1 MTELADYAIDIAA
14 DLGAAYADARVVLSR
29 EQVILTRNGEVA
41 TLADTESAGI
51 GVRVIVND
59 ANDRSAGGGAWGFA
73 STSELTRAA
82 VEAAVREAVA
92 IARASALAQRMTL
105 ELTPQPPITADW
117 SSPVR
122 RDPFEVG
129 LDEKI
134 ALLLRADAAMRRIKG
149 VSLARGHLSFTQ
161 LDKTFVSSGGAR
173 IRQRLMYSGAGCDAT
188 SFKDGE
194 IQRRSYPNS
203 FGGQHQLKGYELL
216 DELDLPGHAERIGEE
231 SVALHGAAQCPSE
244 TTTLILDS
252 SQLGLQIHE
261 SIGHAIEL
269 DRMLGYEANYAGTS
283 FLTMSMLNHFV
294 YGSPIV
300 NVVADATIDHGPGL
314 GTFAYDD
321 EGVPAQSVPI
331 ITAGRLTGLLT
342 SRETALSVGLSSSG
356 GAMRADGW
364 NHIPLIRMTNV
375 SLLPDPKGPA
385 DLEALIADTDD
396 GVYMET
402 NRSWSIDDKRL
413 HFQFGTEIGWKIQH
427 GRRSRMLKNPSYGG
441 ITPPFWRGCD
451 AICGPAAWTLWGT
464 PNCGKGQ
471 PPQTIGTGHGASP
484 ARFRNVD
491 VGVAY
496 EAANNG

>member
-1 MTELADYAIDIAA
+1 MADLASYALDVATG
-14 DLGAAYADARVVLSR
+14 LGAAYADARLIVAR
-29 EQVILTRNGEVA
+29 EQAIITRNGEVA
-41 TLADTESAGI
+41 TLIDAESAGI
-51 GVRVIVND
+51 GIRIIVTD
-59 ANDRSAGGGAWGFA
+59 ANGRGAWGFS

-82 VEAAVREAVA
+82 VEASAREAVA
-92 IARASALAQRMTL
+92 VARASGLAQRMTL
-105 ELTPQPPITADW
+105 ALAPQPPIVADW
-117 SSPVR
+117 ASPLR
-122 RDPFEVG
+122 RDPFDAD

-134 ALLLRADAAMRRIKG
+134 ALLLSADTAMRRVAG
-149 VSLARGHLSFTQ
+149 VSLARGYLSFTR
-161 LDKTFVSSGGAR
+161 LDKSFVSSAGAR
-173 IRQRLMYSGAGCDAT
+173 IRQRLTYSGAGCDAT

-194 IQRRSYPNS
+194 IQKRSYPNS
-203 FGGQHQLKGYELL
+203 FGGQHQLKGYELI
-216 DELDLPGHAERIGEE
+216 DELDLPAHAQRIGEE
-231 SVALHGAAQCPSE
+231 SVALHDAAQCPST
-244 TTTLILDS
+244 TTTLILDG

-283 FLTMSMLNHFV
+283 FLNAAMLNRFE

-300 NVVADATIDHGPGL
+300 NVVADATIAHGPGL

-321 EGVPAQSVPI
+321 EGVPAQSVPV

-342 SRETALSVGLSSSG
+342 SRETAPSVGLNTSG

-364 NHIPLIRMTNV
+364 NRIPLIRMTNV

-385 DLEALIADTDD
+385 DLSALIADTDE

-413 HFQFGTEIGWKIQH
+413 HFQFGTEIGWEIKK
-427 GRRSRMLKNPSYGG
+427 GRRLRMLKNPSYGG
-441 ITPPFWRGCD
+441 ITPPFWRNCD

-471 PPQTIGTGHGASP
+471 PSQTIGTGHGASP
-484 ARFRNVD
+484 ARFRNVE

-496 EAANNG
+496 DAAG

>member
-1 MTELADYAIDIAA
+1 MSDLALHAIDLATG
-14 DLGAAYADARVVLSR
+14 LGAAYADARLIVSR
-29 EQVILTRNGEVA
+29 EQVIITRNGEVA
-41 TLADTESAGI
+41 TLVDAESAGI
-51 GVRVIVND
+51 GIRVIVND
-59 ANDRSAGGGAWGFA
+59 ANGRGAWGFS
-73 STSELTRAA
+73 STSELTRPA
-82 VEAAVREAVA
+82 VEAAAREAVA

-105 ELTPQPPITADW
+105 TLASQPPIVADW
-117 SSPVR
+117 SSPIR
-122 RDPFEVG
+122 RDPFDVG
-129 LDEKI
+129 LDEKV
-134 ALLLRADAAMRRIKG
+134 ALLLSADAAMRRVTG
-149 VSLARGHLSFTQ
+149 VSLARGYLSFTR
-161 LDKTFVSSGGAR
+161 LDKTFVSSAGAC
-173 IRQRLMYSGAGCDAT
+173 IGQRLIYSGAGCDAT
-188 SFKDGE
+188 SFRDGD
-194 IQRRSYPNS
+194 IQKRSYPNS
-203 FGGQHQLKGYELL
+203 FGGQHQLKGFELL
-216 DELDLPGHAERIGEE
+216 DELDLPGHAPQVGEE
-231 SVALHGAAQCPSE
+231 AVALHAAAQCPSK
-244 TTTLILDS
+244 TTTLILGS

-283 FLTMSMLNHFV
+283 FLTSSMLNNFE

-300 NVVADATIDHGPGL
+300 NVVADATIAHGQGL

-342 SRETALSVGLSSSG
+342 SRETAPSIGLSSSG

-364 NHIPLIRMTNV
+364 NRIPLIRMTNV

-385 DLEALIADTDD
+385 DLEALIAGTDD
-396 GVYMET
+396 GIYMET

-413 HFQFGTEIGWKIQH
+413 HFQFGTEIGWEIQN

-441 ITPPFWRGCD
+441 ITPPFWRSCD
-451 AICGPAAWTLWGT
+451 AICSPAAWTLWGT

-484 ARFRNVD
+484 ARFRNVE

-496 EAANNG
+496 DPVAG

>member
-1 MTELADYAIDIAA
+1 MTDLALHALDVATGS
-14 DLGAAYADARVVLSR
+14 GAAYADARLINAR
-29 EQVILTRNGEVA
+29 EQAIITRNSEVA
-41 TLADTESAGI
+41 TLVDAESAGI
-51 GVRVIVND
+51 GIRVIVND
-59 ANDRSAGGGAWGFA
+59 VNGRGAWGFS
-73 STSELTRAA
+73 STSELTPTA
-82 VEAAVREAVA
+82 VEAAAREAVA
-92 IARASALAQRMTL
+92 VAKASALAQRMTL
-105 ELTPQPPITADW
+105 TLAPQPPLVADW

-122 RDPFEVG
+122 RDPFGVS

-134 ALLLRADAAMRRIKG
+134 ALLLSADGAMRRVAG
-149 VSLARGHLSFTQ
+149 VSLARGYLSFTR
-161 LDKTFVSSGGAR
+161 LDKQFVSSAGAH
-173 IRQRLMYSGAGCDAT
+173 IRQRLIYSGAGCDAT

-194 IQRRSYPNS
+194 IQKRSYPNS
-203 FGGQHQLKGYELL
+203 FGGQHQLKGYELVG
-216 DELDLPGHAERIGEE
+216 ELDLPAHGYRIGEE
-231 SVALHGAAQCPSE
+231 AVALHGAAQCPSGA
-244 TTTLILDS
+244 TTLILDS

-283 FLTMSMLNHFV
+283 FLNASMLNTFE

-300 NVVADATIDHGPGL
+300 NVVADATISHGPGL

-331 ITAGRLTGLLT
+331 ISAGRLTGLLT
-342 SRETALSVGLSSSG
+342 SRETAPSVGLKTSG
-356 GAMRADGW
+356 GSMRADGW
-364 NHIPLIRMTNV
+364 NRIPLIRMTNV

-385 DLEALIADTDD
+385 DLEALVADTNN
-396 GVYMET
+396 GIYMET

-413 HFQFGTEIGWKIQH
+413 HFQFGTEIGWEIKH
-427 GRRSRMLKNPSYGG
+427 GRRGRMLKNPSYGG
-441 ITPPFWRGCD
+441 ITPPFWRSCD

-496 EAANNG
+496 NAE